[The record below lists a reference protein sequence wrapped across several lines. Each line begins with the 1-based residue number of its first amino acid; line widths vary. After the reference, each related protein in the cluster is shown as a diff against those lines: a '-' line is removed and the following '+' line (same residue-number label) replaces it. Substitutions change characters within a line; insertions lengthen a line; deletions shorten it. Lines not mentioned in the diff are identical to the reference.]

1 MKLDL
6 FQTHSLRVVI
16 VIIFTRVINVDFLKF
31 ANYKKLLQVKG
42 NQVVLLQRKV
52 SCAAKLLES
61 LAYSS
66 DNVDELKKL
75 LETMN
80 DVTNDFKGC
89 IPKSEG
95 LILLPSLSTNR
106 VRQIKLKY
114 KKLARKA
121 KKYGGLEHI
130 KKQPGRSKEDHKY
143 RHRVGQKADKMRKV

>member
-1 MKLDL
+1 M
-6 FQTHSLRVVI
+6 
-16 VIIFTRVINVDFLKF
+16 DFLKF

-80 DVTNDFKGC
+80 DVANDFNSIWRLSGRKLS
-89 IPKSEG
+89 IMVP
-95 LILLPSLSTNR
+95 LIG
-106 VRQIKLKY
+106 VIKLS
-114 KKLARKA
+114 
-121 KKYGGLEHI
+121 LEDR
-130 KKQPGRSKEDHKY
+130 GRWQYLNSLFCASIPLF
-143 RHRVGQKADKMRKV
+143 VSTAP

>member
-1 MKLDL
+1 MWI
-6 FQTHSLRVVI
+6 FSSLLI
-16 VIIFTRVINVDFLKF
+16 T
-31 ANYKKLLQVKG
+31 KKLLQVKG

-80 DVTNDFKGC
+80 DVANDFKGC

-106 VRQIKLKY
+106 VCQIKLKY
-114 KKLARKA
+114 KKLPGTVARKA

-130 KKQPGRSKEDHKY
+130 KQPGRRKEDHKY

>member
-1 MKLDL
+1 MWI
-6 FQTHSLRVVI
+6 FSSLLI
-16 VIIFTRVINVDFLKF
+16 T
-31 ANYKKLLQVKG
+31 KKLLQVKG

-80 DVTNDFKGC
+80 DVANDFKGS

-114 KKLARKA
+114 KKISQEGKEVWRSRTH
-121 KKYGGLEHI
+121 KKTAWKKEGRPQVSSPSWTESRQNEEGI
-130 KKQPGRSKEDHKY
+130 KLSKNFIC
-143 RHRVGQKADKMRKV
+143 ATL